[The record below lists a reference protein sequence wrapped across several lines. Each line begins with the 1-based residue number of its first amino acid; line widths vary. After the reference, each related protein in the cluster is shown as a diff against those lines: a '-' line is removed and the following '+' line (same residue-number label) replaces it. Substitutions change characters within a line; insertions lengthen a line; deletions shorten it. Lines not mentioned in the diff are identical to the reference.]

1 MIWDVPAALSTPKKS
16 NVPHKATG
24 KLRRLGRVNNVHA
37 SSIMLICHHNLLVFL
52 AILLRVVQAGSS
64 DSLNSTD
71 GDRLVLCFEVVAN
84 LIWKSA
90 HAIFLSQFGICTAS
104 SPEEAQLFLTT
115 FGIRSLLRCVCL
127 SNVNLSQLRWLRC
140 CSNKLDETVALKSH
154 LNSHK
159 NQDCALYAAQRL
171 WMEESLGLSLLVAG
185 MQYDLITS
193 AKQ

>member
-1 MIWDVPAALSTPKKS
+1 MATVLLVAYDHSFGWSALMIWTPFRLLFPPSKK
-16 NVPHKATG
+16 VPHKATG
-24 KLRRLGRVNNVHA
+24 KLRRLGRVNSVHA

-52 AILLRVVQAGSS
+52 AILLQVGQGGSS

-71 GDRLVLCFEVVAN
+71 GDRLVLSFEAVAN

-90 HAIFLSQFGICTAS
+90 HAIFLSQFGTCTAS

-115 FGIRSLLRCVCL
+115 FGIRSLLRCICL

-154 LNSHK
+154 LK
-159 NQDCALYAAQRL
+159 KPKEPRL
-171 WMEESLGLSLLVAG
+171 CRSQPKGCP
-185 MQYDLITS
+185 
-193 AKQ
+193 KC